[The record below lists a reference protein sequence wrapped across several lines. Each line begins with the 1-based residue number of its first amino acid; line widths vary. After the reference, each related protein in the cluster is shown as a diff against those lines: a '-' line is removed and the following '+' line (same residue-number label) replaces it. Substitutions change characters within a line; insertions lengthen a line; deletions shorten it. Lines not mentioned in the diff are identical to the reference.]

1 MVDIQSK
8 LKEIVKELQTHEET
22 ADYTLLYAGI
32 CGFQTYN
39 LHAKDTDIHVKC
51 FVMPNYSEVYE
62 HKIIS
67 KEIKLPQG
75 KVDIKDIRLLPEL
88 IIKLNPSYLE
98 AFSTDYF
105 LVLNEQ
111 AAKLFYKLREKIED
125 YIISNKKRFSQTIS
139 SIIYDSNVS
148 RQTMNKLDAAWR
160 LLIALKNNNY
170 KQGLADNVF
179 LRPYKMGYASVWINI
194 RQQND
199 EIQAMPIQEVN
210 NFEFDSWLK
219 KQVQLTVAY
228 SIYQD
233 LKETF
238 EF

>member
-111 AAKLFYKLREKIED
+111 AAELFYKLREKIEG
-125 YIISNKKRFSQTIS
+125 YIISNKKRFSQILS
-139 SIIYDSNVS
+139 SIMYDSNIS
-148 RQTMNKLDAAWR
+148 NITMNRLDAIWR
-160 LLIALKNNNY
+160 LLIALKDNNY
-170 KQGLADNVF
+170 KQGLADNIF
-179 LRPYKMGYASVWINI
+179 LRPYRMGYASVWINI

-219 KQVQLTVAY
+219 KRVQVEVAH